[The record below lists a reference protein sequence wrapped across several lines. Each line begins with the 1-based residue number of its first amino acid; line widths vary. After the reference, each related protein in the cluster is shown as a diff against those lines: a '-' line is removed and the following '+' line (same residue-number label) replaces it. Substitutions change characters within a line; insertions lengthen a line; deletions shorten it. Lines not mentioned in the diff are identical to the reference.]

1 MFHVTRMTGY
11 LSNFFGGVSVRHLKV
26 VSSTEQDLSL
36 KLKALATEFNA
47 TTQEL
52 EAVEECVRYYRAIP
66 RHVLKV
72 SREANLPVSRVVE
85 IYEIRDSL
93 PGVGKVSIIGVA
105 RMMRDYQCDI
115 VEILAAI
122 ETALDF
128 MSQSERYGER
138 DASRCIRIMR
148 DFADNYGATSV
159 ADILDVM
166 ETALAA

>member
-1 MFHVTRMTGY
+1 M
-11 LSNFFGGVSVRHLKV
+11 
-26 VSSTEQDLSL
+26 STKQDLSL
-36 KLKALATEFNA
+36 KLEAIATEFHA
-47 TTQEL
+47 TMQEM
-52 EAVEECVRYYRAIP
+52 ESVEECVRYYRAIP

-72 SREANLPVSRVVE
+72 SREVDLPVSQVAE

-93 PGVGKVSIIGVA
+93 PGAGKVSIIGVA
-105 RMMRDYQCDI
+105 RMMRDYRCDI

-128 MSQSERYGER
+128 MSQSERYGEK

-148 DFADNYGATSV
+148 DFADDYGATSI
-159 ADILDVM
+159 ADILDAM